1 VERSDKDQRREPDH
15 AASDVPQE
23 QKYSCGNQ
31 KSVAVWSDAMR
42 RDRNK
47 RKGRPATERPLLS
60 RENSSNGV
68 QRKAIRTFWRN
79 LIGQRKAVSRNF
91 WRINSFVFNNLTI
104 SSTCLTK

>member
-68 QRKAIRTFWRN
+68 KEKPSELSGEI
-79 LIGQRKAVSRNF
+79 LLVSERQCQGIF
-91 WRINSFVFNNLTI
+91 GE
-104 SSTCLTK
+104 